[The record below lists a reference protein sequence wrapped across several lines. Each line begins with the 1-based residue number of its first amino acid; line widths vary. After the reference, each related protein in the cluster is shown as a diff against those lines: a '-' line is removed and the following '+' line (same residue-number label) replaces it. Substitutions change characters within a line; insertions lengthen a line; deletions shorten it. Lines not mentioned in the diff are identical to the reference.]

1 MSDTGSRD
9 QVQNVAAGVAAG
21 AGLLALFAV
30 ITTRQV
36 PRWLRVT
43 VILGL
48 VGVSCGAG
56 IFAYRYS
63 TQPTTLTVAAGSL
76 DGDAPKLMQAI
87 AKRLEVTNGRVRL
100 KVIDELTTEAAT
112 ATFAAGKADLAVV
125 RPDVGDLSSART
137 LLIVTHAVVLII
149 APPGSTVTSMD
160 DLKGKTVAVV
170 GDSIHQTLV
179 RLLVREYDL
188 ERARTR
194 FRDMLPAEVPQAVQA
209 RQVQALLV
217 VAPISESHIGRIRD
231 MLRATKGKV
240 ALVPIESAG
249 AIANIQRAYES
260 YELPKGTIRGSP
272 AIPDEDLTTLRL
284 PFYLVA
290 SKKVSDDAAGSLVK
304 AVFDARR
311 DLSKEHPL
319 LAQIAEPDKDK
330 DAFIPIHS
338 GAAQYFEDEQKSFFD
353 KYGDQLFYGSMLLG
367 MLTSMLAG
375 LWKYMI
381 KVGPGQEDRPLARLF
396 ALMDRVRDARDE
408 ADVMKA
414 EQEIDDILHWQMEK
428 YPPGE
433 IDAGE
438 AAAVNLATHRLEHL
452 MSQRRAAFRGG
463 TGSVLAARAV
473 QASAPQSA
481 SDRTRQGPNSY
492 QV

>member
-1 MSDTGSRD
+1 MSDTQSRD
-9 QVQNVAAGVAAG
+9 QVQSLAAGAAAG
-21 AGLLALFAV
+21 AGLLAFLAAMA
-30 ITTRQV
+30 TRRA

-48 VGVSCGAG
+48 LATAFGAG

-63 TQPTTLTVAAGSL
+63 KQPTTLTVAAGSL
-76 DGDAPKLMQAI
+76 DGDAPKLMEAI
-87 AKRLEVTNGRVRL
+87 AARLAVTNAPVRL
-100 KVIDELTTEAAT
+100 KVVDELTAAD
-112 ATFAAGKADLAVV
+112 ATSSFAAGKTDLAVI

-137 LLIVTHAVVLII
+137 LMIVARAVVLII
-149 APPGSTVTSMD
+149 ALPGSNVTSMD
-160 DLKGKTVAVV
+160 NLKGKTVGVIGGAMNHSVV
-170 GDSIHQTLV
+170 QVLT
-179 RLLVREYDL
+179 REYDL

-209 RQVQALLV
+209 KQVQALLLV
-217 VAPISESHIGRIRD
+217 VPISENYIGRIRD
-231 MLRATKGKV
+231 TLRATKGKV

-272 AIPDEDLTTLRL
+272 AVPDEDLTTLRL
-284 PFYLVA
+284 PLYLVA
-290 SKKVSDDAAGSLVK
+290 NKKISDDVAGALVK

-311 DLSKEHPL
+311 ELSKEHPL

-330 DAFIPIHS
+330 DAFIPIHP

-375 LWKYMI
+375 VWRYML
-381 KVGPGQEDRPLARLF
+381 KGDPKPLQERPLSRLF
-396 ALMDRVRDARDE
+396 ALMDRVREARDE
-408 ADVMKA
+408 TELAQA
-414 EQEIDDILHWQMEK
+414 EQEIDEILKLQLQQCA
-428 YPPGE
+428 PGE

-438 AAAVNLATHRLEHL
+438 AAAVSLATHRLEHL
-452 MSQRRAAFRGG
+452 VSQRRAALRSGV
-463 TGSVLAARAV
+463 GSTSIVRAV
-473 QASAPQSA
+473 
-481 SDRTRQGPNSY
+481 
-492 QV
+492 